1 MNKFEKIINTILAA
15 NIVLS
20 EQTLPPDNDDDL
32 LQAIGQV
39 ESGNNDDAVG
49 DNGKAL
55 GRYQIWYVY
64 WKDAIEHDPSI
75 GGEYEDVTDP
85 IYAAKVVRAYMRRY
99 ATVKRLGHEPTLRD
113 MTDIHNAGP
122 NGPWKEGKVK
132 ERLNIYYDKVKDAI
146 DIIQAEAEEEGEDE
160 LDSYDY
166 SSFVPDPNVLYLEPF
181 RFIPGS
187 WK

>member
-1 MNKFEKIINTILAA
+1 MNRFEKIINTILAA

-64 WKDAIEHDPSI
+64 WKDAVEYDPSI
-75 GGEYEDVTDP
+75 GGEYSDVTDP
-85 IYAAKVVRAYMRRY
+85 DYAKKIVLAYWARY
-99 ATVKRLGHEPTLRD
+99 ATKGRLGHEPTDEDKAR
-113 MTDIHNAGP
+113 IHNGGP
-122 NGPWKEGKVK
+122 NGHKKDSTLKYW
-132 ERLNIYYDKVKDAI
+132 DKVQDVI
-146 DIIQAEAEEEGEDE
+146 VDIPPPDEEGEDE